1 MFWLFWDLNLEQNL
15 RKKRE
20 FLRREEEIL
29 AATERLLN
37 LNDDNVTVDRIAS
50 EVGIGKGT
58 IYKHFKTKH
67 DIVAKL
73 IELEYVS
80 RFEGLAANERTPM
93 DRISDYV
100 RLRLSQPLRE
110 QHLRDWHQSL
120 RDYQQSESLN
130 FLQSCWD
137 KERFRLAVL
146 LDQMGCTSESR
157 SPLTMAALLL
167 SMIEGTLQVGAT
179 RLHPDLP
186 EALPTGILQWLADS
200 VKRGVARRVTVL

>member
-1 MFWLFWDLNLEQNL
+1 MVILGSQLEQNL

-29 AATERLLN
+29 AATERLLK

-73 IELEYVS
+73 IELEYAA

-100 RLRLSQPLRE
+100 RQRLGQPLRE
-110 QHLRDWHQSL
+110 QHLREWHQSL
-120 RDYQQSESLN
+120 RDYQQSESLS
-130 FLQSCWD
+130 FLQNCWD
-137 KERFRLAVL
+137 KERFRLAEL

-167 SMIEGTLQVGAT
+167 SMIEGTLQIGAS

-186 EALPTGILQWLADS
+186 EALPTGILKWLEDS
-200 VKRGVARRVTVL
+200 IKRGVARRVTVL

>member
-1 MFWLFWDLNLEQNL
+1 MEQNL

-29 AATERLLN
+29 AATERLLK

-73 IELEYVS
+73 IELEYAA

-100 RLRLSQPLRE
+100 RQRLGQPLRE
-110 QHLRDWHQSL
+110 QHLREWHQSL
-120 RDYQQSESLN
+120 RDYQQSESLS
-130 FLQSCWD
+130 FLQNCWD
-137 KERFRLAVL
+137 KERFRLAEL

-167 SMIEGTLQVGAT
+167 SMIEGTLQMGAV

-186 EALPTGILQWLADS
+186 EALPAGILQWLEDS
-200 VKRGVARRVTVL
+200 IKRGVARRVTVL

>member
-1 MFWLFWDLNLEQNL
+1 MEQNL

-73 IELEYVS
+73 IELEYAA

-100 RLRLSQPLRE
+100 RQRLGQPLRSNTCE
-110 QHLRDWHQSL
+110 NGTNRCATINN
-120 RDYQQSESLN
+120 LN
-130 FLQSCWD
+130 REFFT
-137 KERFRLAVL
+137 KL
-146 LDQMGCTSESR
+146 LG
-157 SPLTMAALLL
+157 
-167 SMIEGTLQVGAT
+167 
-179 RLHPDLP
+179 
-186 EALPTGILQWLADS
+186 
-200 VKRGVARRVTVL
+200 

>member
-1 MFWLFWDLNLEQNL
+1 MEQNL

-73 IELEYVS
+73 IELEYAA

-100 RLRLSQPLRE
+100 RQRLGQPLRE
-110 QHLRDWHQSL
+110 QHLREWHQSL
-120 RDYQQSESLN
+120 RDYQQTESLS

-137 KERFRLAVL
+137 KERFRLAEL

-167 SMIEGTLQVGAT
+167 SMIEGTLQMGAV

-186 EALPTGILQWLADS
+186 EALPAGILQWLEDS
-200 VKRGVARRVTVL
+200 IKRGVARRVTVL

>member
-1 MFWLFWDLNLEQNL
+1 MEQNL

-73 IELEYVS
+73 IELEYAA

-100 RLRLSQPLRE
+100 RQRLGQPLRE
-110 QHLRDWHQSL
+110 QHLREWHQSL
-120 RDYQQSESLN
+120 RDYQQSESLS
-130 FLQSCWD
+130 FLQNCWD
-137 KERFRLAVL
+137 KERFRLAEL

-167 SMIEGTLQVGAT
+167 SMIEGTLQIGAV

-186 EALPTGILQWLADS
+186 EALPAGILQWLEDS

>member
-1 MFWLFWDLNLEQNL
+1 MEQNL

-73 IELEYVS
+73 IELEYAA

-100 RLRLSQPLRE
+100 RQRLGQPLRE
-110 QHLRDWHQSL
+110 QHLREWHQSL
-120 RDYQQSESLN
+120 SDYQQSESLK

-137 KERFRLAVL
+137 KERFRLAEL

-167 SMIEGTLQVGAT
+167 SMIEGTLQMGAV

-186 EALPTGILQWLADS
+186 EALPAGILQWLEDS
-200 VKRGVARRVTVL
+200 IKRGVARRVTVL

>member
-1 MFWLFWDLNLEQNL
+1 MEQNL

-73 IELEYVS
+73 IELEYAA

-100 RLRLSQPLRE
+100 RQRLGQPLRE
-110 QHLRDWHQSL
+110 QHLREWHQSL
-120 RDYQQSESLN
+120 RDYQQSESLS
-130 FLQSCWD
+130 FLQS
-137 KERFRLAVL
+137 
-146 LDQMGCTSESR
+146 
-157 SPLTMAALLL
+157 
-167 SMIEGTLQVGAT
+167 
-179 RLHPDLP
+179 
-186 EALPTGILQWLADS
+186 
-200 VKRGVARRVTVL
+200 